1 MALQCSLGAC
11 GKVSGSKG
19 HWDYTSCLLVIIIL
33 RTKTSITTTTRTNAS
48 TGNTNIWADSR
59 YTTRKHNLLIFFSST
74 SKTTLVILFGLLS
87 GPTRQGCS
95 SWLYASTF
103 FRENKEK
110 HFFWENNVQRM
121 PRLDRHSHRVSWP
134 TVRSSLTSK
143 SPTDSQR
150 VSNCQERFL

>member
-1 MALQCSLGAC
+1 MFVGRLRQSVRIQGSLGLHVLPAR
-11 GKVSGSKG
+11 
-19 HWDYTSCLLVIIIL
+19 HHYLE
-33 RTKTSITTTTRTNAS
+33 RTKTSITTTTRTKAS

-74 SKTTLVILFGLLS
+74 STTKTTLVILFGLLS

-121 PRLDRHSHRVSWP
+121 PRLDGHSHRVSWP

-143 SPTDSQR
+143 SPTDSER